1 MTTNLIYRKLE
12 TRVTFEASGGDAV
25 LTLTSLGTLAGRIG
39 AQWDRGAGAKAEDL
53 IAILR
58 TQWATTPIE
67 GETLDGYL
75 VEGWEFRDGGTPAVK
90 EGGDLPSADTAI
102 ANLGDIT
109 AGGRYIG
116 SLIVPNS
123 PALDTEYISLPMPF
137 RTAARYIQFAF
148 WNATVD
154 GLHATAGNHELAVYP
169 SALDIQA
176 AA

>member
-1 MTTNLIYRKLE
+1 MATNLIYRKLE
-12 TRVTFEASGGDAV
+12 TRHTFEASGGDTV
-25 LTLTSLGTLAGRIG
+25 LTLTSLGTLAGQVS
-39 AQWDRGAGAKAEDL
+39 AQWDRGAGAIAEDL
-53 IAILR
+53 VAILR
-58 TQWATTPIE
+58 TQWASIPVE

-90 EGGDLPSADTAI
+90 EGGDLPSTDSAI
-102 ANLGDIT
+102 ANLGDIL

-116 SLIVPNS
+116 SLIVPNT
-123 PALDTEYISLPMPF
+123 PAVDTEYISLPMPF
-137 RTAARYIQFAF
+137 RTAARYIQFAV

-154 GLHATAGNHELAVYP
+154 GLTATAGEHELAVYP